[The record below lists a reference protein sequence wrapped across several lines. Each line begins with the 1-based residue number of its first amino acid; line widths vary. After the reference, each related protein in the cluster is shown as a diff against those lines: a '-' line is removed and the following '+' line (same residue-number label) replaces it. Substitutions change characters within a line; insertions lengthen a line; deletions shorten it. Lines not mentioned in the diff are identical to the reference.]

1 MRFVETLASAVG
13 RRPAGIT
20 NWINYPTQWRCR
32 TEAPLHSAE
41 AKKPHAR
48 HGRAIRWPGSA
59 NGRPTPRARAIA
71 ARGYCGLEARSAVV
85 HQIFE
90 SGYEPAAVVDHHEP
104 VVGVLAVVDRSRSA
118 GIDAHAISCMTMT
131 MMMTMTTHTRR
142 CGWRVD
148 ANSLADVSALAEP
161 CTASPSSACSVQRA
175 M

>member
-1 MRFVETLASAVG
+1 LAG
-13 RRPAGIT
+13 LGEWPT
-20 NWINYPTQWRCR
+20 YPSSPSYC
-32 TEAPLHSAE
+32 
-41 AKKPHAR
+41 
-48 HGRAIRWPGSA
+48 GS
-59 NGRPTPRARAIA
+59 GLLRAR
-71 ARGYCGLEARSAVV
+71 GSLAVV